1 MLLKENYYTA
11 LLAAG
16 LKQALGGLELLL
28 LHMTVRQLVSSHSST
43 LMVTL
48 VALDII
54 VLPQKAAH
62 ILYMN
67 LVFNIK
73 GGRIHILPP
82 FLRRLI

>member
-11 LLAAG
+11 LLVAG
-16 LKQALGGLELLL
+16 LKQGLGGLELPL
-28 LHMTVRQLVSSHSST
+28 LHMTIEQPVSSHSSI
-43 LMVTL
+43 LMVIL

-54 VLPQKAAH
+54 VLQQKVAH

>member
-1 MLLKENYYTA
+1 MLLKENYYIVM
-11 LLAAG
+11 LAVG
-16 LKQALGGLELLL
+16 LKQVLGGPELLL
-28 LHMTVRQLVSSHSST
+28 LHMKTEQLVSSHSSI
-43 LMVTL
+43 LMVIL